1 MQAIISGIDHY
12 LPEQRLTNEDL
23 EKMVNTSDEWITTR
37 TGIKE
42 RRILD
47 KDKGS
52 SFMAYH
58 AAKKLLESK
67 NMDPDELDLII
78 IATVTPD
85 MPVPITAA
93 FVQHLLG
100 AKKCWGFDINAGCCS
115 FIFSLISACKFIE
128 SGSHKKVMVIGSD
141 KMSSIMNYEDRNTC
155 IIFGD
160 AAAAVLLEPSE
171 DENLGILDYIHH
183 IDGSGANNII
193 VPGGGSLYPA
203 THETVDKKIH
213 FVHQEGRIVY
223 KSAVRGMGNV
233 TTEILEKNN
242 LTADDVTL
250 LVPHQANKRIIDATA
265 KRVGLDPDKV
275 AINIDKYGNT
285 TSASIPLAMS
295 EAYIDKRIKKGD
307 YIVLSAFGAGYTWGS
322 ILLRWAL

>member
-58 AAKKLLESK
+58 AAKNLLESK